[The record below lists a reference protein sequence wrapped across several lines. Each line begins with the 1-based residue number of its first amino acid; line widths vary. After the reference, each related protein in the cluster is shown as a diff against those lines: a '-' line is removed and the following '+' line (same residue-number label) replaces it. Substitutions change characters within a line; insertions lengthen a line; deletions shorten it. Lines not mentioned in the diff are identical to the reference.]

1 MTTDRLVVDF
11 SSPVGP
17 FRGGAS
23 GTLYGL
29 GDDGVPTAALLNGA
43 HLTNTSQKAPFG
55 TQHPSGD
62 ALAVEGGFF
71 AKHGRD
77 MYIYI
82 QDHYPDWPY
91 HGGRRPGDGP
101 DGTWAFLDVVERITE
116 AVATR
121 SARPR
126 DYVLIPFNEPD
137 GGNWYPE
144 WPEHREQ
151 FLADWLAVVGV
162 IRRVWA
168 RHGLG
173 APRIGGPGDMQW
185 QPERTA
191 DFLEFAVVHDCRPD
205 VFIWHELGI
214 DNLGTYRGHLREY
227 RAMEAERGIAPIDV
241 NITEYGMLRDMAVP
255 GQLIQWLAMFEDTK
269 VDAQMAY
276 WNYAGNLSDNT
287 ARAHGANGGWWML
300 KWYGDLEGATT
311 VAVTPPR
318 PDVPDTL
325 QGIAAVDDA
334 NRRATVLFGG
344 TDSDVLLEVA
354 GLDPALF
361 GARVD
366 IEVREAA
373 LTGVDGLHAAPRVV
387 SSVRAVPLADGGLS
401 LPVAPYD
408 RFCAYQA
415 LITPAVAGASAV
427 DPWCATVEAEDT
439 VLTGAEVSRYDP
451 KAEEGWQFLAAGGAD
466 VSSFRE
472 VSSSAAWTVEVP
484 RDGTYRFQAI
494 GSAAGEPGRHA
505 LFVDGGFAVFVDHP
519 ASLALNERSRG
530 KYRGSAEAT
539 VPLAAGRRELSL
551 RTSVDGVSLLPG
563 AEVTLDRFVLMDA
576 TDGDP
581 ATYPASTFRLFDGA
595 RLDWTTLGDGGA
607 RLAGAGRADVYASAW
622 ESGYHDLAVAVV
634 GDGGASV
641 AVRVNGQDAGNLEV
655 AAGADVG
662 TARVFLV
669 QGVNE
674 IELSCPAGTS
684 LVTSLLVT
692 RAVEGDAA
700 VIRLPWHDG
709 GSIARA
715 GALSSA
721 GEFVVMVTYANAELR
736 GDHDYNPQ
744 VVDRRI
750 EVWEGHRRVGRAHCR
765 YTYSW
770 DNVLER
776 AIPVTLITKD
786 QPLRLLNPD
795 GDLPLIREVTVAPLR
810 VQPLSG

>member
-1 MTTDRLVVDF
+1 MTIDRLLVDCA
-11 SSPVGP
+11 SPVGS

-62 ALAVEGGFF
+62 ALAVEGAFF

-101 DGTWAFLDVVERITE
+101 DDAWAFLEVVERITE

-151 FLADWLAVVGV
+151 FLADWLTVVGV
-162 IRRVWA
+162 IRGVWA

-173 APRIGGPGDMQW
+173 EPRIGGPGDMQW

-191 DFLEFAVVHDCRPD
+191 DFLDFAVVHGCLPE

-227 RAMEAERGIAPIDV
+227 RAMEAERGIEPIDV
-241 NITEYGMLRDMAVP
+241 NITEYGMLRDLAVP

-300 KWYGDLEGATT
+300 KWYGDLEGSTT
-311 VAVTPPR
+311 VAVTPPE
-318 PDVPDTL
+318 PDAPDTL
-325 QGIAAVDDA
+325 QAIAAVDAA
-334 NRRATVLFGG
+334 NARATVLFGG
-344 TDSDVLLEVA
+344 TDRKVLLEVS

-361 GARVD
+361 GGRVD
-366 IEVREAA
+366 VEVREAV
-373 LTGVDGLHAAPRVV
+373 LTGVDGLHAAPRLV
-387 SSVRAVPLADGGLS
+387 SSGRGVPVADGGFS
-401 LPVAPYD
+401 LTVAPYD
-408 RFCAYQA
+408 RHCAYQA
-415 LITPAVAGASAV
+415 LITAAAAGASAP

-439 VLTGAEVSRYDP
+439 ILTSAEVSRYDP
-451 KAEEGWQFLAAGGAD
+451 KAAEGWQFLASGGAD

-494 GSAAGEPGRHA
+494 GSAAGEAGRHA
-505 LFVDGGFAVFVDHP
+505 LFVDGMFAAFVEYP

-530 KYRGSAEAT
+530 KYRGSAET
-539 VPLAAGRRELSL
+539 MVRLGAGRRELSL
-551 RTSVDGVSLLPG
+551 RTSIDGVSLLPG
-563 AEVTLDRFVLMDA
+563 AEVTLDRLVLMDA

-595 RLDWTTLGDGGA
+595 QLEWPTGGAGGA

-622 ESGYHDLAVAVV
+622 KSGYHDLAVRMVD
-634 GDGGASV
+634 DGGCGVSL
-641 AVRVNGQDAGNLEV
+641 RVNGQDGGSVGV
-655 AAGADVG
+655 AAGAAAGV
-662 TARVFLV
+662 ARVFLA
-669 QGVNE
+669 QGINE
-674 IELSCPAGTS
+674 IELSCPGGTALVRS
-684 LVTSLLVT
+684 LVVT
-692 RAVEGDAA
+692 RTADVD
-700 VIRLPWHDG
+700 VVRVPWHG
-709 GSIARA
+709 GATLPRD
-715 GALSSA
+715 GALAAA
-721 GEFVVMVTYANAELR
+721 GEFVVVVTYANAELR
-736 GDHDYNPQ
+736 GSHDYNPQ
-744 VVDRRI
+744 VVDRRL
-750 EVWEGHRRVGRAHCR
+750 EVWEGASQAGDAHVR

-770 DNVLER
+770 DNFWER
-776 AIPVTLITKD
+776 AIPVTLTTAD
-786 QPLRLLNPD
+786 QPLRLLNPT
-795 GDLPLIREVTVAPLR
+795 GEPPLIREVGVARLR
-810 VQPLSG
+810 HPTH